1 MKVINYK
8 IITKISFNF
17 SLSNLQLVI
26 KTILIYIFIK
36 QGEVLY
42 LFWMQINEY
51 YIFTICYIGPLN
63 EFLMQIIFIIISFP

>member
-42 LFWMQINEY
+42 LF
-51 YIFTICYIGPLN
+51 
-63 EFLMQIIFIIISFP
+63 